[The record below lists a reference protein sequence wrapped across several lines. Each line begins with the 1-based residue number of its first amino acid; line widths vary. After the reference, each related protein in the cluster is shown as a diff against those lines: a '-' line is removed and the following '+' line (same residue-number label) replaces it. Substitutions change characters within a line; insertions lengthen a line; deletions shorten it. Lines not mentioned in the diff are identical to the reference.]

1 MNDSRVMAVAMAMF
15 VLVFG
20 VVLVCVDDAAEGAV
34 GDTFAVTDEHGNNIG
49 YVITV
54 DDDTSKE
61 VHVKLTD
68 EMEANIV
75 TIPETVSYGGV
86 QYTVTG
92 VDYFRYSTV
101 GTLTLP
107 DTIKTIGYD
116 AFWGTEF
123 SGNLIIPGSVTSI
136 EAYAFEDIEVTGN
149 MSIGEPVPGETLSI
163 ASDAFYGASIT
174 GTLSLPAGVGS
185 LEDCDVFAGL
195 THGGLTMASSES
207 SRYYLENG
215 LFIEGGGG

>member
-1 MNDSRVMAVAMAMF
+1 MNDGRVMAVAMAMF

-68 EMEANIV
+68 DMEASIV
-75 TIPETVSYGGV
+75 TIPETVSYDDV

-92 VDYFRYSTV
+92 IDYFRYSTI
-101 GTLTLP
+101 GTLILP
-107 DTIKTIGYD
+107 DTIKTIGTD
-116 AFWGTEF
+116 AFWGTQF
-123 SGNLIIPGSVTSI
+123 SGDLVIPGSVTSI
-136 EAYAFEDIEVTGN
+136 ETWAFEDIEVTGN
-149 MSIGEPVPGETLSI
+149 MSIGEPVSGETLSI

-174 GTLSLPAGVGS
+174 
-185 LEDCDVFAGL
+185 
-195 THGGLTMASSES
+195 
-207 SRYYLENG
+207 
-215 LFIEGGGG
+215 